1 MLDEGNL
8 KTYSY
13 HSYSTGPYPTCCHFS
28 DCRTFLANFGNFCCT
43 VNCFRKFGRKY
54 ISPLKLILEHVLPKS
69 SIKGPKK
76 KLLPCS
82 IPCSTTSFSV
92 NFEGWSLPTMTIH
105 QRNPQVGLHAWS
117 APIGEVHKVSYHWLP
132 SPVVSREAVEFC
144 WCLNDLFYRFYSLHS
159 HLEVEIRWW
168 SEICLERGTC
178 FHSLWNLW

>member
-43 VNCFRKFGRKY
+43 VNFFRKFGRKY

-76 KLLPCS
+76 NFCLAAYLAAPHLFRW
-82 IPCSTTSFSV
+82 IFRVEVFQPWRSTNETPRLGSTH
-92 NFEGWSLPTMTIH
+92 E
-105 QRNPQVGLHAWS
+105 A
-117 APIGEVHKVSYHWLP
+117 LP
-132 SPVVSREAVEFC
+132 SEKCIRLVTIGYQVQWLAVKQWNFADV
-144 WCLNDLFYRFYSLHS
+144 WM
-159 HLEVEIRWW
+159 
-168 SEICLERGTC
+168 ICFTD
-178 FHSLWNLW
+178 FTVYIAI